1 MLCIYHVPRPQ
12 GPTGPTGIV
21 EPNPYNLFVQST
33 ATSNGDESQA
43 RPFQTIDE
51 ALAVAESNGI
61 INVLQGNLSNN
72 TTNCFEYI
80 WIKKKVEQDH

>member
-1 MLCIYHVPRPQ
+1 MLRIYNVPGSQ

-33 ATSNGDESQA
+33 AAPNGDGSQA
-43 RPFQTIDE
+43 RPFQAIDE
-51 ALAVAESNGI
+51 ALAVAEPNGI

-72 TTNCFEYI
+72 TTNSFEYT
-80 WIKKKVEQDH
+80 WINNKR

>member
-1 MLCIYHVPRPQ
+1 MLRIYHVPRPQ

-61 INVLQGNLSNN
+61 INVLQGNLHND

-80 WIKKKVEQDH
+80 WINNKR